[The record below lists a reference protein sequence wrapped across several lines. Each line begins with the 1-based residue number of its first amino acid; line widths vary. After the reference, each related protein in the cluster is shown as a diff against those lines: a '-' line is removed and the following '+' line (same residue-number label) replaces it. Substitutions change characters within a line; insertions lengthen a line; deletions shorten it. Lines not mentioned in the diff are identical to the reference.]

1 MSATILCILLVTSSA
16 KGSNLVYHWPPS
28 PQTIPRLARPL
39 PTNDFP
45 GALADNPWRAA
56 NSPDN
61 IAEEP
66 QWDPSAFD
74 PDDYSEYYWQRPRT
88 RRDRSVSF
96 NHPHPQSHPTSRRAS
111 PSKNDHPHV
120 KDDGPHAPLGL
131 GGSAVDGECGD
142 EYDTLLGYSA
152 EFLAQ
157 ILCPQSSMCHQ
168 KFELIVDDLA
178 FVGHPVCADADGGWR
193 FKQAKAKATS
203 RGRGS
208 KKRQSPREEE
218 RMLTPERAES
228 AGRNGDE
235 REGREFRQGRAPR
248 IQTQAGESSSG
259 IKTFHFVVVLDLPDP
274 SSSASGNI
282 AKYFDTIYQQ
292 IAFNVTAVLYQE
304 QVLHQYVEAECEML
318 NSLKDEYAN
327 KGESYTDFMHEALK
341 VSTIAPAMKTL
352 FESIKENTIA
362 HITLHGLSLEL
373 QLPPYLDSL
382 LHADE
387 DFEPEEEH
395 EDEDGEPNAWGP
407 ELSFAWRLPALT
419 PWKALLRLDGDDER
433 GYELSMQLRAAQ
445 LNPEER
451 ELAEQL
457 LKFLDSASVY
467 LSLADMASLLD
478 WQLESQVYPA
488 VRWLV
493 MHRRAKIVDVV
504 HGSLKTVFSV
514 PQKFPAPLATLSEEF
529 ARTFAQ
535 TGVPPLPKLL
545 AVISTATHQQLA
557 NHFYATVVG
566 SKELIPLYLD
576 VVLWMLKRDLLI
588 RLHLR
593 IRIIATVDLKKR
605 VRKRWEEHVMRKR
618 SRSRA
623 RSISV
628 GRSRERRNDSPH
640 RGRGRRGGADENA
653 GPNLETVSE
662 SSPVEYWMSLSP
674 KTARKQTRERS
685 PEKVKS
691 GKDSDED
698 EGEDVDGR
706 EKPDELDDEFLWS
719 SADEAKWD
727 EYYKTGGNDNVASMI
742 SDPARATPL
751 ERRWLAG
758 MSLGKEPHIV
768 RQFERIH
775 QYFDGKCSDDEIL
788 YRAEISRKQLREV
801 LHHYEEFLQ
810 TFLHPS

>member
-1 MSATILCILLVTSSA
+1 MSATLLCVLLVTSSA
-16 KGSNLVYHWPPS
+16 KGSNVVYHWPPS

-61 IAEEP
+61 ITEEP
-66 QWDPSAFD
+66 QWDSSAFEV
-74 PDDYSEYYWQRPRT
+74 DDYSEYYWQRPRT

-96 NHPHPQSHPTSRRAS
+96 THPPSHPTSRRTS
-111 PSKNDHPHV
+111 PSKSDRPHV
-120 KDDGPHAPLGL
+120 KDDSPHAHLGL
-131 GGSAVDGECGD
+131 GGSAVGGEYGD

-178 FVGHPVCADADGGWR
+178 FIGHPVCADADGGWR
-193 FKQAKAKATS
+193 FKQAKTKTTS

-208 KKRQSPREEE
+208 KKGHSPQVEE
-218 RMLTPERAES
+218 RVLTPEMAEG
-228 AGRNGDE
+228 ANGTE
-235 REGREFRQGRAPR
+235 REGRESRDGRAPR
-248 IQTQAGESSSG
+248 IQTQVGESSSG

-318 NSLKDEYAN
+318 SLLKDEYAN
-327 KGESYTDFMHEALK
+327 KGESYADFMYEALK

-352 FESIKENTIA
+352 FESIKDNTIA
-362 HITLHGLSLEL
+362 HITLHGLPLEL

-387 DFEPEEEH
+387 DFEPEEEC

-419 PWKALLRLDGDDER
+419 PWKALLRLDDDDER

-467 LSLADMASLLD
+467 LSLSDLANLLD
-478 WQLESQVYPA
+478 WHLESQVYPA

-493 MHRRAKIVDVV
+493 LHRRAKIVDVV

-514 PQKFPAPLATLSEEF
+514 PQKFPTPLATLSEEF
-529 ARTFAQ
+529 ARTFGQ
-535 TGVPPLPKLL
+535 SGVPPLPKLL
-545 AVISTATHQQLA
+545 AMISTATYQQLA
-557 NHFYATVVG
+557 NHFYATVVR
-566 SKELIPLYLD
+566 SKDLIPLYGE

-593 IRIIATVDLKKR
+593 IRIIATAELKKR
-605 VRKRWEEHVMRKR
+605 VRKGWEEHVMRKR
-618 SRSRA
+618 ARSRSRSISIGRSRA
-623 RSISV
+623 R
-628 GRSRERRNDSPH
+628 GNDSPE
-640 RGRGRRGGADENA
+640 RGLGRRGGADEKS
-653 GPNLETVSE
+653 GPNLESVSE
-662 SSPVEYWMSLSP
+662 SSPVEYWVSLSP

-691 GKDSDED
+691 KKDSDED
-698 EGEDVDGR
+698 EDADER
-706 EKPDELDDEFLWS
+706 EKPEELDDEFVWS

-727 EYYKTGGNDNVASMI
+727 EYYKAGGNDYVASMI

-751 ERRWLAG
+751 ERRWLAA
-758 MSLGKEPHIV
+758 MSVGKEPYIA

-801 LHHYEEFLQ
+801 LHHYEEYLQ